1 MRKQRR
7 KNNVPDIIFRL
18 AAIFSVE
25 TRKHQAMIVLIDYG
39 MGNVRSVAKAL
50 QHVGAEVCLTD
61 DPEKVAAA
69 PAVVLP
75 GVGNFGDGMK
85 ELRQRGL
92 VDPITGS
99 IAAGKPFLGICL
111 GMQLLME
118 ESEEAPGVPGLGIY
132 QGKVIR
138 FPESDLK
145 VPHMGW
151 NALRLQ
157 QENPSFAG
165 VPDNSF
171 FYFVHSY
178 YAEPENSDVIHRP
191 AVSCSIQV
199 DQMQKLAALFLPGQS
214 LDNRI
219 SMINRLA
226 VVIPLLQPDTL
237 PATHIYCRK
246 NNHIFFTKFSRILIP
261 FA

>member
-1 MRKQRR
+1 
-7 KNNVPDIIFRL
+7 
-18 AAIFSVE
+18 
-25 TRKHQAMIVLIDYG
+25 

-178 YAEPENSDVIHRP
+178 YAEPENSDVIIGSSEYGVEFTACLGQER
-191 AVSCSIQV
+191 V
-199 DQMQKLAALFLPGQS
+199 LATQFHPEKSQAKG
-214 LDNRI
+214 
-219 SMINRLA
+219 INILENF
-226 VVIPLLQPDTL
+226 V
-237 PATHIYCRK
+237 K
-246 NNHIFFTKFSRILIP
+246 NI
-261 FA
+261 